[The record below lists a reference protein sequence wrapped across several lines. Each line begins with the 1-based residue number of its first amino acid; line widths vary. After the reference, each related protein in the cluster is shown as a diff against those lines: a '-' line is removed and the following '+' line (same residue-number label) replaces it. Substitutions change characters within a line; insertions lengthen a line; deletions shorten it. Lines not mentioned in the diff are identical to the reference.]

1 MVEWTPITT
10 DTLSVLGYKLYADTG
25 HMDSFHLIFDGSQ
38 QISTTSFSFTK
49 YANNNIPLDS
59 ELFYR
64 FKVIGV
70 NYNGAGVESAISL
83 LQVCTTPW
91 GLEPPVIV
99 TVSSSVVEL
108 VWSAPVKNGG
118 CAITSYH
125 LYGDQGTASTFIEL
139 SPSSISN
146 KPFLSS
152 HSLDVSSFTAG
163 TRHKLQLGV

>member
-49 YANNNIPLDS
+49 SANNNIPLDP

-83 LQVCTTPW
+83 L
-91 GLEPPVIV
+91 
-99 TVSSSVVEL
+99 
-108 VWSAPVKNGG
+108 
-118 CAITSYH
+118 
-125 LYGDQGTASTFIEL
+125 
-139 SPSSISN
+139 
-146 KPFLSS
+146 
-152 HSLDVSSFTAG
+152 
-163 TRHKLQLGV
+163 